1 MPQLDV
7 FLLIL
12 RLLFIVLLY
21 LFLLQVIIAITR
33 DLRAKAPVIK
43 GRLIVVDKG
52 PSTHL
57 NLGDEFELKPETTI
71 GRGPMNTIRLSDG
84 FISTDH
90 ARILNRNGKWYV
102 QNVKSTYGTYVNREP
117 AANEI
122 LTKPGDIINLG
133 PIAFKL
139 VQ

>member
-43 GRLIVVDKG
+43 GRLIVIDKG
-52 PSTHL
+52 PSTFL
-57 NLGDEFELKPETTI
+57 NVGDEFLLRPETTI

-84 FISTDH
+84 FISTEH
-90 ARILNRNGKWYV
+90 ARLRNRNGKWYV
-102 QNVKSTYGTYVNREP
+102 QNIKSTYGTYVNRQP
-117 AANEI
+117 ASDEI
-122 LTKPGDIINLG
+122 LVNPGDIINLG